1 MARQR
6 RPVAPAS
13 SRPRDRAW
21 LYPAAIALAG
31 ILVYANSLSGV
42 FTFDDVAS
50 VQENASIRALSTA
63 LSPPD
68 RGEPVAGRPVV
79 NLSFALNYAVHGLDV
94 RGYHVVN
101 IAIHVA
107 CGLLLFG
114 IVSGSLKA
122 SGYLEDDARHVAFAT
137 ALIWIVH
144 PLLTEAVNY
153 ISQRTEL
160 LMSLFYL
167 LTLYAGIRGWFAVSI
182 AACAL
187 GMACKETMATA
198 PIVVVLYD
206 RVFLYPTL
214 KDAFRARW
222 RLYAGLAATWVLLAA
237 LIWSGPRWESA
248 GFSTGISVWTYL
260 LNQTVMIVE
269 YLKHAVWP
277 VGLVLDYGEPRA
289 LTLGDVVWQ
298 ASLVVALLAL
308 AVAALAKRPAIGFA
322 AAAFFI
328 ILAPT
333 TSIVPIATEVGAD
346 RRMYLPL
353 AALVVLAVAG
363 AKYVGRALAAR
374 GLAPRNPST
383 SSGLP
388 RATSRGK
395 GTPYAIAAVC
405 VALGVL
411 TVRRNIDYHDERT
424 LWQTTLER
432 YPQPRAHRNY
442 ATLLKRAGYK
452 NEVIEHMQQALEGHP
467 EARYALGFEL
477 YEQGRLEEAAEE
489 LRRFAREV
497 PGDPFVVQARS
508 MAGDALLRLE
518 RFDEARAEYEA
529 VIAAQPRSGAAWSN
543 LGIALSRGGQPER
556 AVAALRRAVE
566 VEPANGRS
574 RANLAAVLLEA
585 GDAAAAVPQA
595 EEAARLNPS
604 SAAARFLAGL
614 ALATVGREADAVVHL
629 RAALQLD
636 PSNADARDQLARLER
651 RTIR

>member
-1 MARQR
+1 MSPSNPLPR
-6 RPVAPAS
+6 APFPLPPS
-13 SRPRDRAW
+13 PFP
-21 LYPAAIALAG
+21 LLPALSVLAG
-31 ILVYANSLSGV
+31 VLVYANSLAGV

-79 NLSFALNYAVHGLDV
+79 NLSFALNYAAHGLDV

-101 IAIHVA
+101 IAIHIA

-114 IVSGSLKA
+114 LV
-122 SGYLEDDARHVAFAT
+122 RHTLSETRVAFAI
-137 ALIWIVH
+137 ALIWTVH

-167 LTLYAGIRGWFAVSI
+167 LTLYASVRGRVGVSI

-214 KDAFRARW
+214 KDACRARW

-248 GFSTGISVWTYL
+248 GFSTGISMWTYL

-269 YLKHAVWP
+269 YLTHAVWP
-277 VGLVLDYGEPRA
+277 LALVLDYGEPRA
-289 LTLGDVVWQ
+289 LTLGDVAWQ
-298 ASLVVALLAL
+298 AALVVTLLAL
-308 AVAALAKRPAIGFA
+308 AVVALVKRPAIGFA

-353 AALVVLAVAG
+353 AALVTLAVTG
-363 AKYVGRALAAR
+363 AAYAGRALTAR
-374 GLAPRNPST
+374 GMARRN
-383 SSGLP
+383 
-388 RATSRGK
+388 AA
-395 GTPYAIAAVC
+395 PYAIAAVC
-405 VALGVL
+405 IVLGAL
-411 TVRRNIDYHDERT
+411 TVRRNLDYRDEMT

-452 NEVIEHMQQALEGHP
+452 NEVIEHMQQSLEGHP

-477 YEQGRLEEAAEE
+477 YEQGRLDEAAEE
-489 LRRFAREV
+489 LHRFAREV

-529 VIAAQPRSGAAWSN
+529 VTAAQPRSGAAWSN
-543 LGIALSRGGQPER
+543 LGMALSRGGQQER
-556 AVAALRRAVE
+556 AAAALRRAVE
-566 VEPANGRS
+566 IEPGNGRS
-574 RANLAAVLLEA
+574 RANLAAVLIEA
-585 GDAAAAVPQA
+585 GDITAAAPQA

-604 SAAARFLAGL
+604 NPAARFLAGL
-614 ALATVGREADAVVHL
+614 ALSAIGREAEAAVHL

-636 PSNADARDQLARLER
+636 PSNDDAREQLARLER